1 MRVLV
6 RVQVRVQGVGE
17 LGTMSSMT
25 RSRRNSAP
33 QWVSVTLWSI
43 AGALLALGIVLSI
56 ATSSGW
62 PLILAAGL
70 AVPLLPLLPLIARRD
85 RGYRARRPSATP

>member
-1 MRVLV
+1 M
-6 RVQVRVQGVGE
+6 RVQVQVQVQGVGD

-25 RSRRNSAP
+25 RSRQNSAP
-33 QWVSVTLWSI
+33 RWVSVTLWSI

-70 AVPLLPLLPLIARRD
+70 TMPLLPLFVRGDRR
-85 RGYRARRPSATP
+85 YRARRPSATP